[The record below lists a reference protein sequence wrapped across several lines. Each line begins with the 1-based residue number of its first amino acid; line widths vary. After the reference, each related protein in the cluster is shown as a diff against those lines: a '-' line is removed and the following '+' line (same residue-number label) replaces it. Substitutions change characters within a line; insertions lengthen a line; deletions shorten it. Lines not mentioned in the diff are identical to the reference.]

1 MIHGK
6 DRDGQTDED
15 MNSVAAAVGP
25 ACVAVLRNLAAVFIV
40 AKLSATAA
48 AWAQTTSTS
57 SGQAYPSG
65 SMRIVVPFPPGGGTD
80 ILARSLAQKLN
91 EAWGVSVIVDNR
103 GGANGTIGAAAVAK
117 APPDGHTLL
126 VVPSGFAVNPSIY
139 KSLPFDATKDFAPVS
154 QLASS
159 PLVLVVHP
167 SFPPR
172 SVKELIAFLKARPDE
187 INYGSSGNGSP
198 PHLATELFKLLTGTK
213 MTHIPYKSPPG
224 VRAYWFNVH
233 KSIGI
238 TIAVLVLVRI
248 AWRLAHRP
256 PALPSTM
263 AAWQRI
269 GAKISH
275 YALYGCMIVM
285 PVSGYLGSSFTKYP
299 IKYFGHTLPHWGW
312 DSPALKELMSQ
323 IHFVTAFIFVTLIV
337 LHIAA
342 ALKHRFVDRDGVFE
356 RMFPLFTK
364 RPQHSSVPASVL

>member
-1 MIHGK
+1 
-6 DRDGQTDED
+6 

-25 ACVAVLRNLAAVFIV
+25 ACVAVLRNLAAVLVV
-40 AKLSATAA
+40 AMLSAAAA

-139 KSLPFDATKDFAPVS
+139 KNLPFDATKDFAPVS

-213 MTHIPYKSPPG
+213 MTHIPYKGAGPAAVDVIAGQIPIYFMNALQAVPHIKAG
-224 VRAYWFNVH
+224 RVRALAVTSGARFPGLANLP
-233 KSIGI
+233 
-238 TIAVLVLVRI
+238 TIAEAGVPGYAYTNWYGLLAPAGTPRASVSKLQAEVARI
-248 AWRLAHRP
+248 LNLPDVKERLSAE
-256 PALPSTM
+256 
-263 AAWQRI
+263 
-269 GAKISH
+269 GA
-275 YALYGCMIVM
+275 
-285 PVSGYLGSSFTKYP
+285 
-299 IKYFGHTLPHWGW
+299 
-312 DSPALKELMSQ
+312 
-323 IHFVTAFIFVTLIV
+323 LIV
-337 LHIAA
+337 AGTPDEFAA
-342 ALKHRFVDRDGVFE
+342 FLKREMAQFAKVV
-356 RMFPLFTK
+356 K
-364 RPQHSSVPASVL
+364 ASGMTATN